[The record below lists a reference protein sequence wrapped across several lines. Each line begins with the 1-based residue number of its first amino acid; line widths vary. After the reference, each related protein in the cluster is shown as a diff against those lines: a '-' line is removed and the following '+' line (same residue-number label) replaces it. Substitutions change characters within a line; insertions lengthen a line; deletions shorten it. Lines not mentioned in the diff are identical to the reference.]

1 MKSLVLKKNDVPQWT
16 IDDVSQWLN
25 LACKM
30 DQNLIQLFKRHC
42 VDGYTLLQ
50 IKEYDLEMYMKIESL
65 GHRKNIIRNINTL
78 RNIWFKVNIINANS
92 QGLDGEINNK

>member
-1 MKSLVLKKNDVPQWT
+1 
-16 IDDVSQWLN
+16 
-25 LACKM
+25 
-30 DQNLIQLFKRHC
+30 
-42 VDGYTLLQ
+42 
-50 IKEYDLEMYMKIESL
+50 MKIESL